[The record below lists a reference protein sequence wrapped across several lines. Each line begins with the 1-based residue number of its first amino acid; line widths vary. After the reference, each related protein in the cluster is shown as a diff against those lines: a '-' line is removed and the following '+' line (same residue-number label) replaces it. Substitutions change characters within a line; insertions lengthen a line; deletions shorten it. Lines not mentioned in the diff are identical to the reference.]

1 MFLTLLAVTFLI
13 ALTTAAVVA
22 LLFRNSATK
31 ILNRVVSEELAFAWR
46 RYLSFALY
54 IVGISGGVRIWD
66 LEKYI
71 TARTGDAQPISLNTD
86 RWVLEVYRTLIGTLQ
101 GTAWVLLVFLVF
113 ALIAYVITRGFELR
127 RSDKT

>member
-13 ALTTAAVVA
+13 ALATAAAVVQ
-22 LLFRNSATK
+22 LFRGSATK
-31 ILNRVVSEELAFAWR
+31 ILQRVVSEELAFAWR

-71 TARTGDAQPISLNTD
+71 TPRTGDTDAISLNTD

>member
-1 MFLTLLAVTFLI
+1 MFLALLAVTFLI
-13 ALTTAAVVA
+13 ALATAGAVVQ
-22 LLFRNSATK
+22 LFRASATR
-31 ILNRVVSEELAFAWR
+31 ILHRVVSEELAFAWR

-54 IVGISGGVRIWD
+54 IVGISSGVRIWD

-71 TARTGDAQPISLNTD
+71 TPRTGDAEAISLNTD